1 MRSEEVLLEKVD
13 VQEMKVGEKLVLL
26 KWGVFEIIEKENDS
40 LKIKFLPEDKD
51 FKNPPKFTWL
61 SNQPDNL
68 IEVNYTEYGDLL
80 KVKKVEEND
89 DFDDIVNK
97 DSKKEGKFI
106 ADALVRNLVKGDI
119 IQFERKSFFILDSK
133 END

>member
-1 MRSEEVLLEKVD
+1 M
-13 VQEMKVGEKLVLL
+13 
-26 KWGVFEIIEKENDS
+26 
-40 LKIKFLPEDKD
+40 
-51 FKNPPKFTWL
+51 
-61 SNQPDNL
+61 
-68 IEVNYTEYGDLL
+68 L